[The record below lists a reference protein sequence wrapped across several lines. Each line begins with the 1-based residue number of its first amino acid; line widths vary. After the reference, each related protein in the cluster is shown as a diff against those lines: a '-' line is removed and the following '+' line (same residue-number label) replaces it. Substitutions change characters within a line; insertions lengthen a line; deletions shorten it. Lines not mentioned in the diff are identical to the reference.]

1 MDTLYFLRSKRT
13 GSLRESLRQ
22 EMWYKYKLHVYV
34 YINLRSLLIYLV
46 HVVHFVVFA
55 GREVVQWFGSAR
67 VGAWS
72 GKAETTRGGEKN
84 QGGYEEAETWG
95 KEEEEGGAQ
104 TSWNRTEGEDP
115 QKLERQGSGVE
126 RQQLDIT
133 MLKLFPFSSLRYFNV
148 LFLDLRRISFH
159 VLIRLTKI

>member
-1 MDTLYFLRSKRT
+1 
-13 GSLRESLRQ
+13 
-22 EMWYKYKLHVYV
+22 MWYKYILHVYV

-67 VGAWS
+67 VRAWS

-84 QGGYEEAETWG
+84 QGGYEEAEAWG

-148 LFLDLRRISFH
+148 LFVDLRRISFH
-159 VLIRLTKI
+159 VLIHVWLKSNIV